1 MTGDGI
7 DQNKRLPMQWAANG
21 EDSPKAPVG
30 ATEQSQTDGGSVAV
44 QEKNP
49 NSLLIGTKKVLRL
62 KAKYPEIASSRITN
76 VEEDNTDLSV
86 INYGNTLTIINNF
99 SSNQTQTIQLPKGV
113 VGMKLADQLVV
124 TSGQVIL
131 KDGKLTLPAY
141 STAILRK

>member
-1 MTGDGI
+1 M
-7 DQNKRLPMQWAANG
+7 
-21 EDSPKAPVG
+21 
-30 ATEQSQTDGGSVAV
+30 V
-44 QEKNP
+44 Q
-49 NSLLIGTKKVLRL
+49 KKVLRL